1 MECKRKCVPSLT
13 RTAQSCVC
21 TPARLVISANFLAA
35 APPAMSVSPAPRTRS
50 KNIWARCNKDG
61 RLDKHF
67 GARSVEMSRA
77 TKTNT
82 SAYKPARLRTGR
94 ANTGKH
100 KAKASNDKNP
110 FHGNTFVV
118 L

>member
-1 MECKRKCVPSLT
+1 
-13 RTAQSCVC
+13 
-21 TPARLVISANFLAA
+21 
-35 APPAMSVSPAPRTRS
+35 
-50 KNIWARCNKDG
+50 
-61 RLDKHF
+61 
-67 GARSVEMSRA
+67 MSRA